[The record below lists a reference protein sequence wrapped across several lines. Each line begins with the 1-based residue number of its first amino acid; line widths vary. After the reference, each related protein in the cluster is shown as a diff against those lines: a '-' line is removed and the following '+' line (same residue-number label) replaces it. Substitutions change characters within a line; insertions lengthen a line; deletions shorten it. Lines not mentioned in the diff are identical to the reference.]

1 MATRT
6 ISVNASG
13 NITAVPRSWPWS
25 VFAALNQIRTL
36 TDELKTDRTAMKTA
50 ADAVETLIE
59 ELHDDGGTRATW
71 ETEVDSD
78 LDDINNYLASIAEQ
92 DGVIGGERH
101 GPLTPDSKKCGLI
114 IAGFNPCAVD
124 VVCTRLM
131 GFDCRKVKL
140 GYILIHSELFYMGL
154 SNIKILSHRNFDNLF
169 DAQNDNMYIHK

>member
-1 MATRT
+1 MVKSGEAARLGKIFLKPLGFKLDKEKSHLDNGNWHGNDSGWRMSIGLLRILTHGDNWGNLS
-6 ISVNASG
+6 SV
-13 NITAVPRSWPWS
+13 S
-25 VFAALNQIRTL
+25 VRRMI
-36 TDELKTDRTAMKTA
+36 
-50 ADAVETLIE
+50 LI
-59 ELHDDGGTRATW
+59 
-71 ETEVDSD
+71 V
-78 LDDINNYLASIAEQ
+78 
-92 DGVIGGERH
+92 DGVIGGEGN

-169 DAQNDNMYIHK
+169 DAQNDNKCFDFLPHPGWKDFIEIK